1 MRITL
6 VGMGSGTPGSL
17 TAAGLETLR
26 GAELII
32 GARRLLENL
41 PEGCTAN
48 RAALYKTDEICA
60 LLRQTDCAEAA
71 VVFSGDTGFYSGAAA
86 LCRALDDAGL
96 PYTVLPG
103 VSSVQLLAAALG
115 RPWQGWRLVSAHG
128 CACDPV
134 TACRAGGTTFFLTG
148 GSETPATLCQQ
159 LGGCRAGRRCGH
171 DGGEP
176 RHAVPAA
183 CDRHGA
189 GAGCTALCNRSV
201 SCLWKMCP
209 RPCAAPPGLPDAAF
223 IRGKTPMTKQ
233 EVRAAVL
240 AKLAVRPTDTLWDV
254 GAGTGSVSVE
264 LALAAP
270 AGRVCA
276 VECDAEAC
284 DLIRQNRAKF
294 AVQNL
299 HLTEGFAPA
308 ALAGWPTPDAV
319 FIGGSKGSLRAVVD
333 AALAANPD
341 ARLCISAIAL
351 ETLQEAVA
359 ALTAHGLTAQVTQIA
374 VSRSRAAGSLHL
386 LMANNPVFLIARE

>member
-1 MRITL
+1 MKITL
-6 VGMGSGTPGSL
+6 VGMGSGTPSSL
-17 TAAGLETLR
+17 TVQGLNALR
-26 GAELII
+26 EAELII
-32 GARRLLENL
+32 GARRLLESL
-41 PEGCTAN
+41 PDGCTGN
-48 RAALYKTDEICA
+48 RAPLYKIEKICA
-60 LLRQTDCAEAA
+60 LLRTTEAA
-71 VVFSGDTGFYSGAAA
+71 HVAVAYSGDTGFYSGASA
-86 LCRALDDAGL
+86 LCRALDAAGL
-96 PYTVLPG
+96 SYMVCPG
-103 VSSVQLLAAALG
+103 LSSVQLLAAALG
-115 RPWQGWRLVSAHG
+115 RPWQDWKLVSAHG
-128 CACDPV
+128 CACTPALVCSADTP
-134 TACRAGGTTFFLTG
+134 TFFLTG
-148 GSETPATLCQQ
+148 GSETPATLCEKLMQSSCGNVQ
-159 LGGCRAGRRCGH
+159 ATVGENLGTAAQRLVRGTAQELARQEFAALSVLLVEPCPDLQRR
-171 DGGEP
+171 
-176 RHAVPAA
+176 V
-183 CDRHGA
+183 
-189 GAGCTALCNRSV
+189 
-201 SCLWKMCP
+201 
-209 RPCAAPPGLPDAAF
+209 PGLPDEAF

-233 EVRAAVL
+233 EVRAAAL
-240 AKLAVRPTDTLWDV
+240 AKLAVRPTDTIWDV

-299 HLTEGFAPA
+299 HLTEGLAPA

>member
-1 MRITL
+1 MKITL
-6 VGMGSGTPGSL
+6 IGMGSGTPAGL
-17 TAAGLETLR
+17 TAAGRDALLD
-26 GAELII
+26 AELIL
-32 GARRLLENL
+32 GARRLLEQL
-41 PEGCTAN
+41 PAECTPD
-48 RAALYKTDEICA
+48 RAALYKAQEICA
-60 LLRQTDCAEAA
+60 RLQRADIDNAA
-71 VVFSGDTGFYSGAAA
+71 VVFSGDTGFYSGASA
-86 LCRALDDAGL
+86 LCRALDAAGL
-96 PYTVLPG
+96 PYTVEPG
-103 VSSVQLLAAALG
+103 VSSVQLLAAALH
-115 RPWQGWRLVSAHG
+115 RPWQDWQLVSAHG
-128 CACDPV
+128 CSCDPAAV
-134 TACRAGGTTFFLTG
+134 CRNGKPVFFLTG

-159 LGGCRAGRRCGH
+159 LADAGLG
-171 DGGEP
+171 DAAATVGENLGTP
-176 RHAVPAA
+176 SQRLVTGTAQELAAQRFAPLSVLLVENVPAPL
-183 CDRHGA
+183 RR
-189 GAGCTALCNRSV
+189 T
-201 SCLWKMCP
+201 
-209 RPCAAPPGLPDAAF
+209 PGLPDAAF

-299 HLTEGFAPA
+299 HLTEGLAPA
-308 ALAGWPTPDAV
+308 ALAGWPAPDAV

>member
-1 MRITL
+1 MKITL
-6 VGMGSGTPGSL
+6 VGMGSGAPGSL

-134 TACRAGGTTFFLTG
+134 AACRAGGTTFFLTG

-159 LGGCRAGRRCGH
+159 LADAGLG
-171 DGGEP
+171 DAAATVGENLGTP
-176 RHAVPAA
+176 SQRLVTGTAQELAAQHFAPFSVLLVENVPAPL
-183 CDRHGA
+183 RR
-189 GAGCTALCNRSV
+189 T
-201 SCLWKMCP
+201 
-209 RPCAAPPGLPDAAF
+209 PGLPDAAF

-233 EVRAAVL
+233 EVRAAAL
-240 AKLAVRPTDTLWDV
+240 AKLAVRPTDTLW
-254 GAGTGSVSVE
+254 AGSAPWSATRKPVTLSVRT
-264 LALAAP
+264 A
-270 AGRVCA
+270 
-276 VECDAEAC
+276 
-284 DLIRQNRAKF
+284 
-294 AVQNL
+294 QNL
-299 HLTEGFAPA
+299 RCKICTLPRALPPPHWQAGPRRTLFLSA
-308 ALAGWPTPDAV
+308 AA
-319 FIGGSKGSLRAVVD
+319 RAVCG
-333 AALAANPD
+333 LSSMP
-341 ARLCISAIAL
+341 RWPRTPTHGSASAPL
-351 ETLQEAVA
+351 RWKPCRRPL
-359 ALTAHGLTAQVTQIA
+359 
-374 VSRSRAAGSLHL
+374 R
-386 LMANNPVFLIARE
+386 P

>member
-1 MRITL
+1 ML
-6 VGMGSGTPGSL
+6 
-17 TAAGLETLR
+17 
-26 GAELII
+26 
-32 GARRLLENL
+32 
-41 PEGCTAN
+41 
-48 RAALYKTDEICA
+48 
-60 LLRQTDCAEAA
+60 
-71 VVFSGDTGFYSGAAA
+71 F
-86 LCRALDDAGL
+86 
-96 PYTVLPG
+96 
-103 VSSVQLLAAALG
+103 
-115 RPWQGWRLVSAHG
+115 
-128 CACDPV
+128 
-134 TACRAGGTTFFLTG
+134 
-148 GSETPATLCQQ
+148 
-159 LGGCRAGRRCGH
+159 
-171 DGGEP
+171 
-176 RHAVPAA
+176 
-183 CDRHGA
+183 
-189 GAGCTALCNRSV
+189 RS
-201 SCLWKMCP
+201 
-209 RPCAAPPGLPDAAF
+209 

-233 EVRAAVL
+233 EVRAAAL

-299 HLTEGFAPA
+299 HLTEGLAPA
-308 ALAGWPTPDAV
+308 ALADWPAPDAV

>member
-1 MRITL
+1 MKITL
-6 VGMGSGTPGSL
+6 VGMGSGAPGSL

-60 LLRQTDCAEAA
+60 LLWQTDCAEAA

-134 TACRAGGTTFFLTG
+134 AACRAGGTTFFLTG

-159 LGGCRAGRRCGH
+159 LAAAGLG
-171 DGGEP
+171 DAAATVGENLGTP
-176 RHAVPAA
+176 SQRLVTGTAQELAAQHFAPLSVLLVENVPAPL
-183 CDRHGA
+183 RR
-189 GAGCTALCNRSV
+189 T
-201 SCLWKMCP
+201 
-209 RPCAAPPGLPDAAF
+209 PGLPDAAF

-233 EVRAAVL
+233 EVRAAAL
-240 AKLAVRPTDTLWDV
+240 AKLAVRPTDTLWAISC
-254 GAGTGSVSVE
+254 GTWARAPAASAWRWRWPPLRAGSAPWSATRKPVTLSVRTAQNLRCKICTLPRALPPPHWQAGPLRTLFLSAAARAVCGLSSMPRWPRTPMHGSVS
-264 LALAAP
+264 AP
-270 AGRVCA
+270 
-276 VECDAEAC
+276 
-284 DLIRQNRAKF
+284 
-294 AVQNL
+294 
-299 HLTEGFAPA
+299 
-308 ALAGWPTPDAV
+308 
-319 FIGGSKGSLRAVVD
+319 LRWKPYRRP
-333 AALAANPD
+333 LRP
-341 ARLCISAIAL
+341 
-351 ETLQEAVA
+351 
-359 ALTAHGLTAQVTQIA
+359 
-374 VSRSRAAGSLHL
+374 
-386 LMANNPVFLIARE
+386 

>member
-1 MRITL
+1 MKITL
-6 VGMGSGTPGSL
+6 VGMGSGAPGSL
-17 TAAGLETLR
+17 TAAGLEALR

-134 TACRAGGTTFFLTG
+134 AACRAGGTTFFLTG

-159 LGGCRAGRRCGH
+159 LADAGLG
-171 DGGEP
+171 DAAATVGEDLGTP
-176 RHAVPAA
+176 SQRLVTGTAQELAAQRFAPLSVLLVENVPAPL
-183 CDRHGA
+183 RR
-189 GAGCTALCNRSV
+189 T
-201 SCLWKMCP
+201 
-209 RPCAAPPGLPDAAF
+209 PGLPDAAY

-233 EVRAAVL
+233 EVRAAAL

-270 AGRVCA
+270 WSATRKPVTLSVKTA
-276 VECDAEAC
+276 
-284 DLIRQNRAKF
+284 
-294 AVQNL
+294 QNL
-299 HLTEGFAPA
+299 RCKICTLPRALPLPHWQTGPRRTLFLSA
-308 ALAGWPTPDAV
+308 AA
-319 FIGGSKGSLRAVVD
+319 RAVCGLSSMPRWPRTPMHGSVS
-333 AALAANPD
+333 APLRWKPYR
-341 ARLCISAIAL
+341 RLL
-351 ETLQEAVA
+351 
-359 ALTAHGLTAQVTQIA
+359 
-374 VSRSRAAGSLHL
+374 R
-386 LMANNPVFLIARE
+386 P